1 MEELGLDGS
10 KEQFISTK
18 DENHFILEIDDLRFL
33 LVDPDIDPFSERPME
48 YMGQSGLT
56 RMTNMFKP
64 NIGWQRKKN
73 RLTLLMIPEKVTPTT
88 ASEAKAML
96 NRRFDRQIIDNEN
109 RLRIIRHQGFSQIP
123 RAFLFLLICISLG
136 LFFGLE
142 EFFVIAPIVATAL
155 SEGFYI
161 IGWVSL
167 WGPTDTLLFEPIP
180 LRRENKVMRLLMNME
195 VEVIKR
201 P

>member
-1 MEELGLDGS
+1 L
-10 KEQFISTK
+10 
-18 DENHFILEIDDLRFL
+18 FL
-33 LVDPDIDPFSERPME
+33 LV
-48 YMGQSGLT
+48 
-56 RMTNMFKP
+56 
-64 NIGWQRKKN
+64 
-73 RLTLLMIPEKVTPTT
+73 
-88 ASEAKAML
+88 
-96 NRRFDRQIIDNEN
+96 
-109 RLRIIRHQGFSQIP
+109 
-123 RAFLFLLICISLG
+123 CISLG